1 MSNKYSIKFSILVS
15 LSALSLVACGNQVAK
30 NSQTDTIASTPQTT
44 QQRQAITTIPNV
56 QSQISD
62 TLKNNTLTVHRD
74 PNCGCCHSWIEHAK
88 SYGVMI
94 VDKVTSNEAVTA
106 IKAQHQLPTSMY
118 SCHTIISQDG
128 YVFEGHVPV
137 KYMDK
142 FLQNPPKDAIGLATP
157 GMPMGSPGME
167 MGDQFSPYTIMLI
180 KKDGSTAPYASIKQ
194 ANEQY

>member
-1 MSNKYSIKFSILVS
+1 
-15 LSALSLVACGNQVAK
+15 
-30 NSQTDTIASTPQTT
+30 
-44 QQRQAITTIPNV
+44 
-56 QSQISD
+56 
-62 TLKNNTLTVHRD
+62 
-74 PNCGCCHSWIEHAK
+74 
-88 SYGVMI
+88 
-94 VDKVTSNEAVTA
+94 
-106 IKAQHQLPTSMY
+106 MY
-118 SCHTIISQDG
+118 FCHTIISQDG